1 MKIQTIF
8 PKRIIDSAYIQ
19 NSKYLLKKTTLQPEI
34 TTDKCAFI
42 KNGYIILD
50 FGQEYYGEPH
60 VISSFIEDFK
70 PIKIRVRYGES
81 LSECCSNI
89 GEHNSTNDHSL
100 RDFEIMLPSLSN
112 LALPKSGFRFIR
124 IDLLEKDR
132 GVNLK
137 AVALQVIKDERKP
150 IFEYRGSDELIKKI
164 YETAKRTVDLC
175 SLNGLVWDGI
185 KRDELVWAGD
195 LHPEA
200 LALMTLYGRSKELEA
215 SINFLRK
222 GHPHP
227 KYMNDFPTYSLWW
240 IAVVADY
247 FLNDKNNEP
256 FVKKQMPYI
265 QGLVEQYDNVIKDD
279 GDMNFPQYFVDWPT
293 VGSKDEIAGARAIAI
308 LALNKAKTLQKAFNL
323 PTNHT
328 ESALKKLNKV
338 EIKVS
343 EKKQVVGLKYMATGK
358 ISDEEYQ
365 LLIKGGA
372 EGMSTF
378 MSYYVL
384 TAIASRDKN
393 LAIRIMKE
401 YYGAM
406 IDLGA
411 TTFFEDFDM
420 AWVNNTARIDEFA
433 KDGQNDLH
441 RDFGK
446 YCYEGYR
453 HSLCH
458 GWSAGVIKFIKEYCE

>member
-1 MKIQTIF
+1 
-8 PKRIIDSAYIQ
+8 
-19 NSKYLLKKTTLQPEI
+19 
-34 TTDKCAFI
+34 
-42 KNGYIILD
+42 
-50 FGQEYYGEPH
+50 
-60 VISSFIEDFK
+60 
-70 PIKIRVRYGES
+70 
-81 LSECCSNI
+81 
-89 GEHNSTNDHSL
+89 
-100 RDFEIMLPSLSN
+100 
-112 LALPKSGFRFIR
+112 
-124 IDLLEKDR
+124 
-132 GVNLK
+132 
-137 AVALQVIKDERKP
+137 
-150 IFEYRGSDELIKKI
+150 
-164 YETAKRTVDLC
+164 
-175 SLNGLVWDGI
+175 
-185 KRDELVWAGD
+185 
-195 LHPEA
+195 
-200 LALMTLYGRSKELEA
+200 
-215 SINFLRK
+215 
-222 GHPHP
+222 
-227 KYMNDFPTYSLWW
+227 
-240 IAVVADY
+240 
-247 FLNDKNNEP
+247 
-256 FVKKQMPYI
+256 MPYI
-265 QGLVEQYDNVIKDD
+265 QGLVEQYDKVIKDD

-293 VGSKDEIAGARAIAI
+293 VGSKDELAGARAIAI

-328 ESALKKLNKV
+328 DSALKKLNKV
-338 EIKVS
+338 EIKVC
-343 EKKQVVGLKYMATGK
+343 EKKQVVGLKYIATGK

-441 RDFGK
+441 SDFGK

-458 GWSAGVIKFIKEYCE
+458 GWSAGVIKFIKECCE